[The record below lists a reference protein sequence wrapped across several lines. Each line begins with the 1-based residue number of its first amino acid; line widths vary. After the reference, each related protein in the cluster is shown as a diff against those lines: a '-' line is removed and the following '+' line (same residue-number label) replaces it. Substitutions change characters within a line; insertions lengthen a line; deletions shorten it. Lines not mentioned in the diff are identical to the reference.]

1 MSNVLITGGTGRI
14 GSVLVRELLSD
25 GHNVVFT
32 SRSLIKGEK
41 FIKENS
47 FDSNRTCALELDL
60 LDETQLKK
68 GISKL
73 PINID
78 VVIHNA
84 RAIESLRLDA
94 AGLADKECFSSEL
107 EMAVIIPYTIN
118 NELIKNGHTLK
129 DIVFISSMYGVVA
142 PTPSLYEN
150 FEKQSPIQYGVA
162 KAAQIHMVK
171 ELAVRFATK
180 SIRVNAV
187 SYGGVDG
194 RVNADFV
201 LRYNKLNPL
210 GRMLN
215 DADLYPPIQ
224 YIVNNPNLNMTGEN
238 IKVDGGWTLW

>member
-14 GSVLVRELLSD
+14 GSVLVRELLLD

-32 SRSLIKGEK
+32 SRCLIKGEE
-41 FIKENS
+41 FIKASS
-47 FDSNRTCALELDL
+47 FDSNSVWALELDL
-60 LDETQLKK
+60 LNQTQLKK
-68 GISKL
+68 GLSKL

-78 VVIHNA
+78 IVIHNA

-94 AGLADKECFSSEL
+94 NGLADKGCFSSEL
-107 EMAVIIPYTIN
+107 EMAVIVPYNIN
-118 NELIKNGHTLK
+118 NELIGNGHTLK

-171 ELAVRFATK
+171 ELAVRLAAK

-187 SYGGVDG
+187 SYGGVEG
-194 RVNADFV
+194 RVNTDFV
-201 LRYNKLNPL
+201 LRYNKLNPA

-215 DADLYPPIQ
+215 DNDLYPPIQ
-224 YIVNNPNLNMTGEN
+224 YIINNPNLNMTGEN
-238 IKVDGGWTLW
+238 IKIDGGWTIW